1 MINQNKSNKKAWGM
15 QGVDN
20 RWSQKKV
27 IKFLLIP
34 EKPVLSKN
42 YFLDMRVNDTKIL
55 DWSFLVYIV
64 WPKYQYIR
72 ILDNMFIIF
81 KAD

>member
-1 MINQNKSNKKAWGM
+1 MINQNKNNKKAWGM
-15 QGVDN
+15 QEADN
-20 RWSQKKV
+20 RWSQKKM

-34 EKPVLSKN
+34 EKLVLTKN
-42 YFLDMRVNDTKIL
+42 YFLDMFVNDTKLL
-55 DWSFLVYIV
+55 DLSFLVYIV

-72 ILDNMFIIF
+72 ILDSLFIIF